1 MKKFKKVL
9 LISLS
14 TVIVAGAALVL
25 LLQPVIA
32 LGQLPSYSGD
42 NKFEWKKP
50 AYNLSKKTVFII
62 ADNKVTE
69 MFDMLAPFY
78 LFNTTGKLNVFI
90 VAKEKAPVGIKKDLF
105 VLPQLTFR
113 EADSMKLVADV
124 IVIPAL
130 SKRDEKQDP
139 IVMSFIKGHFSPA
152 TKILAVCDGA
162 STAAATG
169 LFDGKPITCHASD
182 FDMVKSHFPK
192 PQWIQQVSVA
202 HSGNL
207 YSTAGVSNAVE
218 GALMVIN
225 DLLGSETMYAA
236 ANDIRYPHPEIL
248 TNHVSTAIQFGD
260 EFTAVTKV
268 IIKKNRR
275 LGLLLQEGVK
285 EFEMVSILDTYNRS
299 FPKSFKCF
307 TMGDKTV
314 HTKFGLTLICTGDND
329 MKELD
334 EVHILSNDNE
344 EAINAMFATAEL
356 IRYDT
361 KKQYPIDACL
371 ERIGKLYGDK
381 FQNVVKLMLDYN

>member
-32 LGQLPSYSGD
+32 LGQLPPYSGN

-50 AYNLSKKTVFII
+50 AYDPSKKTVLVI
-62 ADNKVTE
+62 ADNRLTE

-90 VAKEKAPVGIKKDLF
+90 IAKEKAPVAIKKGLF
-105 VLPQLTFR
+105 ILPQLTFR
-113 EADSMKLVADV
+113 EADSMKLVVDV

-130 SKRDEKQDP
+130 SNRDEKQDP
-139 IVMSFIKGHFSPA
+139 VLMSFIKNHFTPA

-169 LFDGKPITCHASD
+169 LFDGKPVTCHASD
-182 FDMVKSHFPK
+182 YEIVKSHFPK

-225 DLLGSETMYAA
+225 DLFGSETMHTA
-236 ANDIRYPHPEIL
+236 ANEIHYPHPEIL
-248 TNHVSTAIQFGD
+248 TNHMSTAIQFGD
-260 EFTAVTKV
+260 DFTAVTKV
-268 IIKKNRR
+268 IIRKNRR
-275 LGLLLQEGVK
+275 LGLLLQEGIN

-307 TMGDKTV
+307 TMADTTV
-314 HTKFGLTLICTGDND
+314 HTKFGLTLVRTGDND

-334 EVHILSNDNE
+334 EVHVLSSDNK
-344 EAINAMFATAEL
+344 EAINAMFGTAEV

>member
-1 MKKFKKVL
+1 MKKFKKIL
-9 LISLS
+9 FIFLS
-14 TVIVAGAALVL
+14 TVIVAGAALIL

-32 LGQLPSYSGD
+32 LGQLPPYPGD
-42 NKFEWKKP
+42 NKFDWKKP
-50 AYNLSKKTVFII
+50 AYDPSKKTVFII
-62 ADNKVTE
+62 ADNKMTE

-78 LFNTTGKLNVFI
+78 LFNITGKLNVFI
-90 VAKEKAPVGIKKDLF
+90 VTKEKVPVGIKKDLF
-105 VLPQLTFR
+105 ILPQLTFR

-139 IVMSFIKGHFSPA
+139 VLMSFIKDHFTPA

-169 LFDGKPITCHASD
+169 LFDDKPITCHASD
-182 FDMVKSHFPK
+182 FETVRSHFPK

-225 DLLGSETMYAA
+225 DLFGSEIMHVA
-236 ANDIRYPHPEIL
+236 ANEIHYPHPEIL
-248 TNHVSTAIQFGD
+248 TDHLSTAIQFGD
-260 EFTAVTKV
+260 EFAAVTKV

-275 LGLLLQEGVK
+275 LGLLLQEGIN

-307 TMGDKTV
+307 TMADTTV
-314 HTKFGLTLICTGDND
+314 HTKFGLTLVRTGGND
-329 MKELD
+329 RKELD
-334 EVHILSNDNE
+334 EVHVLSNDNR
-344 EAINAMFATAEL
+344 EAINAMFGTAEV

>member
-14 TVIVAGAALVL
+14 TVIVAGSTLVL
-25 LLQPVIA
+25 LLQPIIA

-42 NKFEWKKP
+42 NKFDWKKP
-50 AYNLSKKTVFII
+50 AYDPSKKTVLII

-105 VLPQLTFR
+105 ILPQLTFH

-130 SKRDEKQDP
+130 SKRDEKQDL
-139 IVMSFIKGHFSPA
+139 ILISFIKDHFTPT

-169 LFDGKPITCHASD
+169 IFDGKPITCHASD
-182 FDMVKSHFPK
+182 FEMVRSHFPK
-192 PQWIQQVSVA
+192 PQWIQQVNVA

-225 DLLGSETMYAA
+225 DLFGSETMHSA
-236 ANDIRYPHPEIL
+236 ANDIHYPHPEIL
-248 TNHVSTAIQFGD
+248 TNHLSTAISFGN

-268 IIKKNRR
+268 VVEKNRR
-275 LGLLLQEGVK
+275 LGLLLQEGIN
-285 EFEMVSILDTYNRS
+285 EFEMVSIIDTYNRS

-307 TMGDKTV
+307 TPSDATV
-314 HTKFGLTLICTGDND
+314 HTKFGLALVSTGGNNTKD
-329 MKELD
+329 LD
-334 EVHILSNDNE
+334 EVHVLSLDNK
-344 EAINAMFATAEL
+344 EAINSLLGSAE
-356 IRYDT
+356 IVRYDT

>member
-14 TVIVAGAALVL
+14 TVIVAGTALVL
-25 LLQPVIA
+25 LLQPIIA
-32 LGQLPSYSGD
+32 LGQLPPYSGD

-50 AYNLSKKTVFII
+50 VYDPSKKTVLVI

-90 VAKEKAPVGIKKDLF
+90 VAKEKAPVGIKKNLF
-105 VLPQLTFR
+105 ILPQLTFQ

-139 IVMSFIKGHFSPA
+139 ILISFIKDHFTPA

-182 FDMVKSHFPK
+182 FEMVRSHFPK

-218 GALMVIN
+218 GALMVIH
-225 DLLGSETMYAA
+225 DLFGSETMYAA
-236 ANDIRYPHPEIL
+236 AKEIHYPHPEIL

-268 IIKKNRR
+268 IIRKNRR
-275 LGLLLQEGVK
+275 LGLLLQEGIN

-307 TMGDKTV
+307 TMAKTTV
-314 HTKFGLTLICTGDND
+314 HTKFGLTLVRAGDND

-334 EVHILSNDNE
+334 EVHIISNDSE
-344 EAINAMFATAEL
+344 KAINAMFGTAEV
-356 IRYDT
+356 IRYDM
-361 KKQYPIDACL
+361 KNQYPIDACL

-381 FQNVVKLMLDYN
+381 IQNVVKLMLDYN